1 MSAVEQRREMDKQM
15 VSVIERHKTILD
27 NQADISLQLTH
38 QHSCTEA
45 LKREVAEMK
54 VIVEQVRELL
64 AALKG
69 LSFMAKWVTIA
80 GGGITAIWHGAKWL
94 WLRI

>member
-1 MSAVEQRREMDKQM
+1 MDSKM
-15 VSVIERHKTILD
+15 ATVMANHATILSELEWIVT
-27 NQADISLQLTH
+27 QYSH

-45 LKREVAEMK
+45 LKREVAEMR

-69 LSFMAKWVTIA
+69 ISLIAKWATVI
-80 GGGITAIWHGAKWL
+80 GGGVVAVWHGAKWIL
-94 WLRI
+94 KWLSIL